1 MQCTNY
7 LFRLKK
13 GRYNKDSPPKTNINR
28 VWDVHIIHP
37 NARLGSSGKPNN
49 VKAITIASGYDPIPP
64 FVAAILKV
72 AKINPI
78 KTAPI
83 DTLPR
88 SFIAN
93 VVM

>member
-1 MQCTNY
+1 M

-13 GRYNKDSPPKTNINR
+13 GRYKKDRPPKTNINR
-28 VWDVHIIHP
+28 VWDVHIIQT

-49 VKAITIASGYDPIPP
+49 VKAITIAAGYDPIPP

-83 DTLPR
+83 ATLPK

-93 VVM
+93 VVI